1 MGRYPILLLAVLAL
15 AGCDSDLLR
24 PPPPTRG
31 AQLTGEQI
39 NLALS
44 GNSLVQDEAQPPP
57 LVLFFAENGELR
69 GIRSNHYQDRG
80 SWRVEND
87 RVCGKWNNWH
97 GTLASCW
104 AVYRSGNRLSLT
116 GERSTDVLFA
126 SLAVGNVA
134 DLQ

>member
-1 MGRYPILLLAVLAL
+1 MGRYPILLLAVLAF

-24 PPPPTRG
+24 PPPPVRG
-31 AQLTGEQI
+31 EQLTGEQ
-39 NLALS
+39 LKSALS
-44 GNSLVQDEAQPPP
+44 GNSLVQDESQPP

-87 RVCGKWNNWH
+87 RVCGKWNNWY

-104 AVYRSGNRLSLT
+104 TVYRSGNRLSLA

-126 SLAVGNVA
+126 TLAPGNVA